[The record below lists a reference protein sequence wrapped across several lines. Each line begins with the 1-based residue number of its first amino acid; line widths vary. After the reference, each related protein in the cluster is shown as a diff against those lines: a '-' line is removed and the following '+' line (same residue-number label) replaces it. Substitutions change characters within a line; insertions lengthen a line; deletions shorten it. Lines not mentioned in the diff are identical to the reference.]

1 MHALR
6 LFFMAGLLAVSLPV
20 TVAADDKPA
29 NPERITYRVL
39 GLFSADR
46 EKDLRAAF
54 EELPDLKLV
63 GVNFDDAEITI
74 EFVPGKV
81 FPGQKPERVVEL
93 IDQQVRAQTHHT
105 FSVKPRRTVPRDK
118 LKPVVIPVAG
128 LDCKACSLAAY
139 EAVAA
144 IDGVEQATASFKEGR
159 ITALI
164 DPKRTDQTKLE
175 EALRKKGVQL
185 GKP

>member
-1 MHALR
+1 MLTIR
-6 LFFMAGLLAVSLPV
+6 LFLTAVPVLAALPLLG
-20 TVAADDKPA
+20 TADDKPTK
-29 NPERITYRVL
+29 PERLTYRVV
-39 GLFSADR
+39 GLFSPDR
-46 EKDLRAAF
+46 EKDLRATF

-81 FPGQKPERVVEL
+81 FPGQKPERIVEL
-93 IDQQVRAQTHHT
+93 IDQKVRSQTRST
-105 FSVKPRRTVPRDK
+105 FSVKPRRMIARDK
-118 LKPVVIPVAG
+118 LKSVTIPVEG

-139 EAVAA
+139 EIVAA
-144 IDGVEQATASFKEGR
+144 IDGVEQATASFREGR

-164 DPKRTDQTKLE
+164 DPKRTDRTKLE
-175 EALRKKGVQL
+175 DALRKRGVAL